1 MKILRIVDSLVRE
14 VKKQRNR
21 TYQDQWMWMSFDS
34 LLYAAAYKIERARL
48 TKDLDKKLDDL
59 LDAINYL
66 RFAAARV
73 LMEKKRDLSFVR

>member
-1 MKILRIVDSLVRE
+1 MKALQLVDHLVKRI
-14 VKKQRNR
+14 KKSRNKV
-21 TYQDQWMWMSFDS
+21 YQDQWMWMSFDS

-73 LMEKKRDLSFVR
+73 LMDKSGNV

>member
-1 MKILRIVDSLVRE
+1 MKLLQDVDRM
-14 VKKQRNR
+14 VKNVKQSRNVI
-21 TYQDQWMWMSFDS
+21 YQDQWMWMSFDS
-34 LLYAAAYKIERARL
+34 LLYAATYKIERARL

>member
-1 MKILRIVDSLVRE
+1 MKALQLVDHLVKRI
-14 VKKQRNR
+14 KKSRNKV
-21 TYQDQWMWMSFDS
+21 YQDQWMWMSFDS

-66 RFAAARV
+66 RFATARV
-73 LMEKKRDLSFVR
+73 LMEKKRDLGFVR

>member
-1 MKILRIVDSLVRE
+1 MKLLQDVDRM
-14 VKKQRNR
+14 VKNVKQSRNAIYR
-21 TYQDQWMWMSFDS
+21 DQWMWMSFDS
-34 LLYAAAYKIERARL
+34 LLYAATYKIERARL

-73 LMEKKRDLSFVR
+73 LMEKEGS